1 MRRIWPFVIVLA
13 VAALFLWG
21 LRRPNPN
28 ELPSVLINKPA
39 PNFVLPTLETYRDEW
54 GQQVELSQHIG
65 KPIVLNLWAS
75 WCVPCRTEAPLL
87 ESYWRQYKGRVLFL
101 GVNVQDTNKQAALNF
116 VRDYGLTFPS
126 GFDAAGRVWIDY
138 GGYGVPETFVIDRAG
153 KVLVRHAGP
162 VSEGDVERY
171 LKMVGQ

>member
-1 MRRIWPFVIVLA
+1 MQRLWPILAVLA
-13 VAALFLWG
+13 IAALFVWG

-39 PNFVLPTLETYRDEW
+39 PNFVLPVLEPYQGEW
-54 GQQVELSQHIG
+54 GQGLELSKHIG

-87 ESYWRQYKGRVLFL
+87 ESYWKQQKDRVLFL
-101 GVNVQDTNKQAALNF
+101 GVNVQDTNKQAALDF

-126 GFDAAGRVWIDY
+126 AFDQNGRVWIDY
-138 GGYGVPETFVIDRAG
+138 GGYGVPETFVINKEG

-162 VSEGDVERY
+162 VSEADVEKY
-171 LKMVGQ
+171 LKMVAE